1 MRYAFWVIV
10 VGVTV
15 SVMASLFAGEKEKCT
30 APPEECAAKIQAKL
44 ATHGWLGVETESVT
58 DGAWGVTAVV
68 AGSPAEA
75 AGFAVGD
82 VMLAVNGVKLGEKN
96 KDKVAAMKK
105 GMVPG
110 AEAVYVVKRGGEKVK
125 LRATLAK
132 YPDDVVSA
140 IVAKHIKMHHATE
153 TQARRK

>member
-15 SVMASLFAGEKEKCT
+15 SVMASLFAGEKEHCT

-44 ATHGWLGVETESVT
+44 ASHGWLGVETESVA

-68 AGSPAEA
+68 DGSPAQA

-82 VMLAVNGVKLGEKN
+82 VVLAVNGVKLHEKN
-96 KDKVAAMKK
+96 KDAMAALKK
-105 GMVPG
+105 GLLPG
-110 AEAVYVVKRGGEKVK
+110 TEAVYVVKRGGEKVK
-125 LRATLAK
+125 LRATLAA
-132 YPDDVVSA
+132 YPDDVVAA
-140 IVAKHIKMHHATE
+140 IVAKHMKAHHAPE
-153 TQARRK
+153 KQASRD